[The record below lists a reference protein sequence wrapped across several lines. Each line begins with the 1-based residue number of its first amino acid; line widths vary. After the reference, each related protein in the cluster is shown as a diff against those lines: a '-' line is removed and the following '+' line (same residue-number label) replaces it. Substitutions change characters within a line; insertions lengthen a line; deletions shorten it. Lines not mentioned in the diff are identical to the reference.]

1 IQFDRLTTAKITKA
15 SVPNGVFANN
25 GYFESANEIES
36 NPSAAV
42 LPLFDDAHRI
52 MGNVDKRVPVNT
64 FNNANDYGIRT
75 LQYEVEFNSPVS
87 SDDMHMFYLNFFIV
101 NGGNGQNRSEV
112 HLAGYK
118 PTDRVKAET
127 NNYVANDP
135 DNSDKTMWGFIIPM
149 SDFKYASEVVSI
161 DQAYPAFKEWSASS
175 GTSQKNWY
183 MNPEEKY
190 VYHKPVKK

>member
-1 IQFDRLTTAKITKA
+1 M
-15 SVPNGVFANN
+15 PNGVFAYN

-87 SDDMHMFYLNFFIV
+87 SDDLDMFYLNFFIV
-101 NGGNGQNRSEV
+101 NGGNARIVQKSIWLVINR
-112 HLAGYK
+112 LIGLK
-118 PTDRVKAET
+118 LRQ
-127 NNYVANDP
+127 
-135 DNSDKTMWGFIIPM
+135 IIM
-149 SDFKYASEVVSI
+149 LLMTLTIQIRQCGDLLSR
-161 DQAYPAFKEWSASS
+161 
-175 GTSQKNWY
+175 
-183 MNPEEKY
+183 
-190 VYHKPVKK
+190 